1 MTRQLHFNAFHMNAP
16 AHSWAGF
23 WRHPRDR
30 SLEHNTLDYWIEL
43 AQTAERG
50 LFDGVFLADVFGIY
64 DVYGGGVDA
73 TLFAAAQSPSH
84 DPILTVPAMAHATT
98 HLGFGVT
105 ANLTYEHPYQFARRF
120 STLDHL
126 SGGRAGWN
134 VVTGYL
140 ESAARGMGLEKAR
153 EHDER
158 YAAGEDF
165 LEAAYKLWEG
175 SWQDGAVL
183 RDKRAGKPY
192 TDPSKIRRVRHEG
205 PYYRVDGFNLVEPS
219 PQRTPVLYQAGASGR
234 GKAFAGKHAECVFL
248 EGQTPAIV
256 AQAARDIRSH
266 AVDAGRA
273 ADDVLLY
280 LGATVVVARTSKEAR
295 ELHAEYAEYVDTL
308 GQLALVSGWTGI
320 DFAALGLDEPIQYVK
335 SNALQSTVENLTKRA
350 GRPITPRDMTRFDQ
364 VGGRGPFI
372 VGDPGE
378 VADQLIAWADD
389 TGVDGFN
396 LRRTVMPE
404 SLHAFVDLVVPELQ
418 SRGRYRT
425 EYADGTLREKLF
437 AGRGPHLRDTH
448 PGARYRAT

>member
-1 MTRQLHFNAFHMNAP
+1 MNQHIHFNAFHMNAP

-30 SLEHNTLDYWIEL
+30 SVEHATLGYWTGL
-43 AQTAERG
+43 ATTAERG

-64 DVYGGGVDA
+64 DTYGGNADA
-73 TLFAAAQSPSH
+73 TLLSAAQSPSH
-84 DPILTVPAMAHATT
+84 DPMLTVPAMALVTK

-105 ANLTYEHPYQFARRF
+105 VNLTYEHPYAFARRF

-126 SGGRAGWN
+126 TGGRTGWN
-134 VVTGYL
+134 IVTGYL
-140 ESAARGMGLEKAR
+140 ESAARGMGLDRAR

-165 LEAAYKLWEG
+165 LAAAYKLWEG
-175 SWQDGAVL
+175 SWAEGAVV
-183 RDKRAGKPY
+183 RDRRIGQPY
-192 TDPSKIRRVRHEG
+192 TDPSRIRRITHDG
-205 PYYRVDGFNLVEPS
+205 PFYRVDGFNLADPS

-256 AQAARDIRSH
+256 AAAARDIRQH

-273 ADDVLLY
+273 SDDILLY

-295 ELHAEYAEYVDTL
+295 ELHAEYAQYVDTV
-308 GQLALVSGWTGI
+308 GQLALISGWTGI
-320 DFAALGLDEPIQYVK
+320 DMAALGLDEPIRYVQ
-335 SNALQSTVENLTKRA
+335 SNALQSTVENLTRRA

-364 VGGRGPFI
+364 IGGRGPFI
-372 VGDPGE
+372 VGDPRE
-378 VADQLIAWADD
+378 VADQLIAWIDE

-396 LRRTVMPE
+396 LRRLVMPE
-404 SLHAFVDLVVPELQ
+404 SLEAFVDLVVPELQ
-418 SRGRYRT
+418 NRGRYRT
-425 EYADGTLREKLF
+425 SYADGTLREKLF
-437 AGRGPHLRDTH
+437 AGRGPHLAGTH
-448 PGARYRAT
+448 PGARYRTP